1 MVGGP
6 LMECPML
13 RQGSTDCVAGVRGM
27 TELCLFWGGAR
38 PDNAQTDWLVVL

>member
-13 RQGSTDCVAGVRGM
+13 RQGSTNRVAGVRGM

-38 PDNAQTDWLVVL
+38 PDNAETDWLVVL

>member
-6 LMECPML
+6 FVECPML
-13 RQGSTDCVAGVRGM
+13 KQGSTDCVAGVRGM

-38 PDNAQTDWLVVL
+38 PDNAETDWLVVL